1 MRIKWLHLSDI
12 HFNYQNYASHNL
24 REDFIKRIEA
34 LSQGEPFTHLFLTGD
49 ILFRNAVANSE
60 TIDFI
65 NKLIKVLNI
74 PLENVIL
81 VPGNHDHARQ
91 TTIEQLSLLPNNTD
105 ASIDSVDQDF
115 CATCL
120 GAFANFDSVYSA
132 IFGSSYYLQYENP
145 HIIIQTPSL
154 SIIKL
159 NTAWLDIDSKQESTL
174 RVGSR
179 KLQLLLS
186 ASKEIEKTINL
197 AVGHHPLE
205 DFSDSER
212 TRILDLFQRYN
223 IGLYFC
229 GHRHCPDIKVHRSY
243 DVIEFIAPGGFND
256 GYSIGGYIWGVIDT
270 DCDFYKAEVYN
281 WHKGKWGIDS
291 SIAETDEHGLYYFNT
306 SRYSNKTDIVA
317 IDCKTMGGHI
327 PKRKLEES
335 LGVTNFDT
343 HVYCGPPDNPNGY
356 NEDTIQDF
364 AKTILHLAEDGKNVH
379 LYPLAP
385 IPMLLSLGF
394 SLQKNARIIIHQ
406 YDRNTDKWVLSEKAQ
421 SINISFN
428 EVPCINPILAVSIST
443 SFLIDKSLIAEVMKQ
458 KQYDLLEIKTD
469 HIAPGYPLYSDD
481 VLNIAKAIGDRL
493 NNYVSFY
500 KEIHLFAAIPAGLA
514 VEFGRNLLASVYKNV
529 FTYQLV
535 NGCYEQDLI
544 INKTVVQTT
553 SVHHAPAI
561 LLTSTNI
568 INIPILG
575 RIPCGPVK
583 EALVENEKCFPM
595 LESVLDNGEYYILI
609 ASGDSMINAGID
621 DGDYILVKQQNTAN
635 NGEIVVALVEGETTI
650 KRIHYDDESKKIM
663 LCPEN
668 DKYKSTPYD
677 HIDIQGIAVKVI
689 KSL

>member
-12 HFNYQNYASHNL
+12 HFNYQNFASHTL

-49 ILFRNAVANSE
+49 ILLCNAVANSE

-65 NKLIKVLNI
+65 SKLIKVLNI
-74 PLENVIL
+74 PLENAIL
-81 VPGNHDHARQ
+81 VPGNHDHDRQ
-91 TTIEQLSLLPNNTD
+91 TTIEQLSLLADNTD
-105 ASIDSVDQDF
+105 ASIDAVGQDF
-115 CATCL
+115 CTACL
-120 GAFANFDSVYSA
+120 GAFTNFDSVYSA
-132 IFGSSYYLQYENP
+132 IFGSSYYLQYDNP
-145 HIIIQTPSL
+145 HIISPTPSL
-154 SIIKL
+154 SIVKL
-159 NTAWLDIDSKQESTL
+159 NTAWLDTASKQEATL
-174 RVGSR
+174 RIGSR

-186 ASKEIEKTINL
+186 ESKEIEKTINL

-205 DFSDSER
+205 DFSASER
-212 TRILDLFQRYN
+212 TRILDLFQRYD

-229 GHRHCPDIKVHRSY
+229 GHRHRPDIKVHKSH
-243 DVIEFIAPGGFND
+243 DVIEFISPGGFND

-281 WHKGKWGIDS
+281 WYNGKWGIDS

-306 SRYSNKTDIVA
+306 SRYSNKTEIVA

-327 PKRKLEES
+327 PKKKLEES
-335 LGVTNFDT
+335 LGITNFDT

-364 AKTILHLAEDGKNVH
+364 AKTILHLTEAGKTVH

-394 SLQKNARIIIHQ
+394 GLQKNSRIIIHQ
-406 YDRNTDKWVLSEKAQ
+406 YDRNAEKWVLGEKAH
-421 SINISFN
+421 SINLSFSDVSCMN
-428 EVPCINPILAVSIST
+428 SILAVSIST
-443 SFLIDKSLIAEVMKQ
+443 SFIIDKTLIAKTMKQ

-469 HIAPGYPLYSDD
+469 HIAPGYPLYNDD
-481 VLNIAKAIGDRL
+481 VSNIAKAIGDRL
-493 NNYVSFY
+493 NNYVSYY

-514 VEFGRNLLASVYKNV
+514 VELGRNLLASVYQNI

-535 NGCYEQDLI
+535 NGCYEQDLV
-544 INKTVVQTT
+544 INAVQTT
-553 SVHHAPAI
+553 PVQHVPAI
-561 LLTSTNI
+561 PLTNTNI
-568 INIPILG
+568 ICIPILG
-575 RIPCGPVK
+575 RVPCGPVK

-595 LESVLDNGEYYILI
+595 LESVLDNGEYYILV

-635 NGEIVVALVEGETTI
+635 DGAIVVALIEGETTI
-650 KRIHYDDESKKIM
+650 KRIHYDDKNKKIM

-668 DKYKSTPYD
+668 DKYKSTSYA
-677 HIDIQGIAVKVI
+677 HVDIQGLAVKVI
-689 KSL
+689 KNL